1 MRREVS
7 RAVLLTAG
15 LISYDLLCYYGTTH
29 EAPALTTGLAL
40 TPAFMIVIGLA
51 WRARG
56 KTGAL
61 VAAAACAAALWP
73 LWRLLTQHFP
83 LLLLA
88 QQLSMW
94 GVLFLMFARTL
105 RAGRVPLCTEW
116 ADRLHGP
123 LKPAEQRYTRH
134 VTLAWS
140 LFFAG
145 MGLTGALLFVLAPPR
160 YWSAFNHL
168 WALPLVAL
176 MFLGEYGI
184 RHVALPS
191 TAHAGLLAGLRLYA
205 TRR

>member
-1 MRREVS
+1 MS

-15 LISYDLLCYYGTTH
+15 LISYDLLCYYGTTRQ
-29 EAPALTTGLAL
+29 APALTTGLAL
-40 TPAFMIVIGLA
+40 APAILIVTGLA

-56 KTGAL
+56 RAGAL
-61 VAAAACAAALWP
+61 IAALACASALWP
-73 LWRLLTQHFP
+73 LWQLLTRHFP

-123 LKPAEQRYTRH
+123 LTSAERRYTRR

-145 MGLTGALLFVLAPPR
+145 MGFIGALLFLIAPPH

-176 MFLGEYGI
+176 MFLGEYVV
-184 RHVALPS
+184 RHVALPT
-191 TAHAGLLAGLRLYA
+191 TAHAGLLAALRLYA
-205 TRR
+205 ARR